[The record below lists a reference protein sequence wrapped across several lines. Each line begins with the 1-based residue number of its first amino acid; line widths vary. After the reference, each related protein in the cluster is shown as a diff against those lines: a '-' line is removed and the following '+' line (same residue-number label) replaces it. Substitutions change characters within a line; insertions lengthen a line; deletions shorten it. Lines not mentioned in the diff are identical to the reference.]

1 MLLLLCCR
9 VDEGCWSHRTRH
21 VLLAAGNI
29 IAPAVAC
36 KDRVTVYL
44 DGSSLL
50 LKGITLE
57 RASTDSVSTRYL
69 VCGGYCQPTVSFF
82 VCLWSVSS
90 K

>member
-9 VDEGCWSHRTRH
+9 VDEGCCSHRTRH
-21 VLLAAGNI
+21 VLQAAGNI

-36 KDRVTVYL
+36 KHRVTVYL

-57 RASTDSVSTRYL
+57 RASTDRYL